1 MNAKHVHY
9 IIFYSFID
17 KSKGRLVVVKVE
29 ILDVLETGYSLISL
43 LRILTTG
50 WGGGHRS
57 LTATCLGAAALVAFI
72 KMSYF

>member
-1 MNAKHVHY
+1 MNAEHVHY
-9 IIFYSFID
+9 IFYSCRD
-17 KSKGRLVVVKVE
+17 KSKGRLVEVKVE